1 MVGGVDGVN
10 AGDAVD
16 GIDVGGFGGNVMC
29 NLISLS
35 LSLLLSLAW
44 KLIGGA
50 EGIFQLMPARII
62 IISTYTLVK

>member
-1 MVGGVDGVN
+1 MVGGVDGVD

-35 LSLLLSLAW
+35 LSLLLSLA
-44 KLIGGA
+44 
-50 EGIFQLMPARII
+50 
-62 IISTYTLVK
+62 